1 MTIAKLAA
9 ALRHAGSLDEAIRDE
24 LKSFI
29 APEDDSREA
38 LAQALASTS
47 ARNGQV
53 YDAGAE
59 LADGLDTNPRS
70 CFEYQTRVDTLAETL
85 GWPFVDEALIRASAA
100 FGLFL
105 NESGTGCSFVGPL
118 SAEDAVKV
126 LG

>member
-1 MTIAKLAA
+1 MPLDKLSV
-9 ALRHAGSLDEAIRDE
+9 ALRHAGSLDDAIRDE

-38 LAQALASTS
+38 MVKALESTS
-47 ARNGQV
+47 ARQGET
-53 YDAGAE
+53 YTSGAE
-59 LADGLDTNPRS
+59 LAEGLDTNPRS
-70 CFEYQTRVDTLAETL
+70 CFEYQTRIDTLAETL
-85 GWPFVDEALIRASAA
+85 GWEIVDEALIRASAA

-118 SAEDAVKV
+118 SPEDTAKV